1 MAKKYYWLKLKA
13 DFFTSRAMKKLRRI
27 AGGDTYTIIYLKLQ
41 LLSLKDEGLLF
52 YEGVEPT
59 FYEEMALALDEDA
72 ENVRATLIF
81 LESMGLITQN
91 NEHEYILTEVPYLI
105 GGESESAERVRRYR
119 SKQALIDTPPE
130 QKEPKSNALRQK
142 QHRAKKKC
150 EEKQHIPYIEDYI
163 NNKRYNGNYYV
174 VIQRD
179 KYKCALCGSI
189 ENLCVHHIDGYD
201 ENKPQNSNANK
212 MITLCRTCHSNIHAG
227 QAIDEDT
234 LEAIDYYIESNEML
248 PSNGSVTESNTE
260 IEKDKD
266 KDIDKDIEKEKSKS
280 ESKAKRFTPPTLEEV
295 TAYCIERGNNVDAQ
309 HFIDYYTSNG
319 WLVGKNK
326 MKDWKAAVRTWERNG
341 YNNNKP
347 ANNKSQAAQELDG
360 FYELAATWAE
370 SEGDNEEQD

>member
-91 NEHEYILTEVPYLI
+91 NEHEYILSEVPYLI
-105 GGESESAERVRRYR
+105 GGESESAERVRRFR
-119 SKQALIDTPPE
+119 SKQAL
-130 QKEPKSNALRQK
+130 
-142 QHRAKKKC
+142 
-150 EEKQHIPYIEDYI
+150 
-163 NNKRYNGNYYV
+163 
-174 VIQRD
+174 
-179 KYKCALCGSI
+179 LC
-189 ENLCVHHIDGYD
+189 
-201 ENKPQNSNANK
+201 
-212 MITLCRTCHSNIHAG
+212 
-227 QAIDEDT
+227 
-234 LEAIDYYIESNEML
+234 
-248 PSNGSVTESNTE
+248 NGSVTESNTE

-266 KDIDKDIEKEKSKS
+266 IDKDKDIEKEKEKSKS

-360 FYELAATWAE
+360 FYNMASEWAE
-370 SEGDNEEQD
+370 SEE